1 MTFVGFHVNM
11 EKDLEKYYDNRFA
24 MMASEGWKQLTED
37 IEIMRLTYAD
47 IVTISSN
54 EELQYRKG
62 QLDIIDWILS
72 LKSISEATY
81 EEIKQDG

>member
-1 MTFVGFHVNM
+1 M